1 MLATSPSS
9 ALLTAAEADPVATPT
24 DSGPAKL
31 ASGPRVAWR
40 LRRPRTV
47 IYLNVVIRGLV
58 R

>member
-1 MLATSPSS
+1 VLCM
-9 ALLTAAEADPVATPT
+9 AAEADPVATPM
-24 DSGPAKL
+24 DSGPATL
-31 ASGPRVAWR
+31 ASGPRVAWC